1 MTKTDSRPAWRI
13 ALLPA
18 ALLLALA
25 AVFALAASASAQTPD
40 DGDTGT
46 SNGGTSSASGDADD
60 GDDDP
65 VPPPPA
71 NPDDD
76 RPDCSGVPSLDILQD
91 RYYARLRGT
100 TVDDSDK
107 LVARIPPRD
116 RLTDLQLQCA
126 LIMQDDKHP
135 MLRWHYQTRCPV
147 NDIHSIRLTGLTQ
160 TVDDVLFE
168 QIERVEDYRCTST
181 WLPIMTDGSDAPAG
195 LIPPAPPISIITVRY
210 RVTLWRVS
218 IVPGLTPDAFQ
229 VTPPQGESH
238 LAD

>member
-1 MTKTDSRPAWRI
+1 MTKTDSRPAWRL

-25 AVFALAASASAQTPD
+25 AVFALAATASAQTPD
-40 DGDTGT
+40 NGDTSTG
-46 SNGGTSSASGDADD
+46 NGGTSSTSGDADD

-65 VPPPPA
+65 VPPPA
-71 NPDDD
+71 NPDEN

-91 RYYARLRGT
+91 RYHARLRGT
-100 TVDDSDK
+100 TSDDSDK

-116 RLTDLQLQCA
+116 RLTSQQLECA

-160 TVDDVLFE
+160 TVQDVLFE

-210 RVTLWRVS
+210 RVTIWRVA
-218 IVPGLTPDAFQ
+218 IVPGLRPEAFSI
-229 VTPPQGESH
+229 TPPPGQSH